1 MLCLLLWLS
10 LLCCSYLSSP
20 HTGSCSALERFGLNA
35 MHAGRKGDTQG
46 GNELCTHGKRVCTQ
60 TTFTYSNSMAN
71 QSERAS
77 ARLPTWLTRPH
88 SQPEPPFCA
97 SPPSQKAN
105 PSILCFPSLID
116 SSLHHFVPPLPHMK
130 QPPLFSASKESA
142 PSILCLPS
150 LTGGSCLPQARY
162 QEGLQ
167 P

>member
-1 MLCLLLWLS
+1 MQAGKVTPKVVMSSAPTERESAHRLHSHIQTPWQTS
-10 LLCCSYLSSP
+10 LRGPQHGCPPGSP
-20 HTGSCSALERFGLNA
+20 DLTASQNLHFVP
-35 MHAGRKGDTQG
+35 H
-46 GNELCTHGKRVCTQ
+46 KR
-60 TTFTYSNSMAN
+60 
-71 QSERAS
+71 
-77 ARLPTWLTRPH
+77 
-88 SQPEPPFCA
+88 QPPPFCA